1 MAFVA
6 WRASSLLGLVLRLQ
20 QKSIVGEIPMAVP
33 YGAVFV
39 GSVLLVI
46 ASLIRAAQLT
56 FGFERT
62 DARS

>member
-1 MAFVA
+1 
-6 WRASSLLGLVLRLQ
+6 
-20 QKSIVGEIPMAVP
+20 VP

-46 ASLIRAAQLT
+46 ASLIRAAQVT